1 MNASSATIVAEP
13 KARHALEIS
22 HVGKRFD
29 VAGQQVQALADIDLS
44 VEEGEFVSIVGA
56 SGCGKSTLLR
66 LILGLDTQY
75 EGAIRVDGRKVERP
89 GLDRSIVF
97 QEHRLLP
104 WLSVEGNVAAALRQ
118 SRLTAAVKR
127 DLVREHLQLVGLEAF
142 AKAYPAQLSGG
153 MAQRV
158 AIARALVT
166 RPRFLL
172 LDEPLGALDALTRLR
187 LQDELLRIV
196 RRQRTTAVLVTHDVD
211 EAVYLGDRV
220 VIMHPHPGRI
230 AKILSVTGTVS
241 RDRSDAKFIRLR
253 DEVLSWLGVS
263 REHEEAAAGVDAAAF
278 ARLLAGEGGMLSMAD
293 GGVRRNRGDAS
304 RCAAHPHPPGQSPP
318 QAAGVSIEGR
328 AERALC
334 GHLLPQAGE
343 GVAPRVAP

>member
-1 MNASSATIVAEP
+1 MTIHAVISDSQTIAAET
-13 KARHALEIS
+13 LVID
-22 HVGKRFD
+22 HVSKEFV
-29 VAGQQVQALADIDLS
+29 VAGQRVRALADIDLT
-44 VEEGEFVSIVGA
+44 VAEGEFVSIVGA

-75 EGAIRVDGRKVERP
+75 QGEIRVEGRRVECP

-104 WLSVEGNVAAALRQ
+104 WLSVEANVAAALRKSPLGGSQ
-118 SRLTAAVKR
+118 KR
-127 DLVREHLQLVGLEAF
+127 ALVAEHLELVGLEQF

-166 RPRFLL
+166 RPKFLL

-187 LQDELLRIV
+187 LQDELRRIV
-196 RRQRTTAVLVTHDVD
+196 RQEGATAILVTHDVD

-230 AKILSVTGTVS
+230 ATILPVKSAS
-241 RDRSDAKFIRLR
+241 HDRSDPSFIHLR
-253 DEVLSWLGVS
+253 DEVLSWLGVP
-263 REHEEAAAGVDAAAF
+263 RG
-278 ARLLAGEGGMLSMAD
+278 
-293 GGVRRNRGDAS
+293 GDAS
-304 RCAAHPHPPGQSPP
+304 TDRQEKRVSKGQ
-318 QAAGVSIEGR
+318 A
-328 AERALC
+328 
-334 GHLLPQAGE
+334 
-343 GVAPRVAP
+343 

>member
-1 MNASSATIVAEP
+1 MNVQ
-13 KARHALEIS
+13 ARIAPVRRALEIS
-22 HVGKRFD
+22 HVSKRFD
-29 VAGQQVQALADIDLS
+29 VAGRPVQALSDIDLA
-44 VEEGEFVSIVGA
+44 VDEGEFVTIVGA

-66 LILGLDTQY
+66 LILGLDTEY
-75 EGAIRVDGRKVERP
+75 DGTIRVDAKKVERP

-104 WLSVEGNVAAALRQ
+104 WLNVEANVAAALRQ
-118 SRLTAAVKR
+118 SRKSTAEKR
-127 DLVREHLQLVGLEAF
+127 ELVAWHLRLVGLENF

-187 LQDELLRIV
+187 LQDELRRIV
-196 RRQRTTAVLVTHDVD
+196 SHEGTTAVLVTHDVD

-230 AKILSVTGTVS
+230 ATILAVKDNIS
-241 RDRSDAKFIRLR
+241 RDRSDPNFIRQR

-263 REHEEAAAGVDAAAF
+263 R
-278 ARLLAGEGGMLSMAD
+278 AGEDAQ
-293 GGVRRNRGDAS
+293 VRIAVPS
-304 RCAAHPHPPGQSPP
+304 
-318 QAAGVSIEGR
+318 
-328 AERALC
+328 
-334 GHLLPQAGE
+334 
-343 GVAPRVAP
+343 